1 MMQFKSL
8 KQKFGARRGSAGTGT
23 GRDDLLPVAPNSR
36 TSSNPAS
43 VLERK
48 PTGGA
53 ARNSLQGGSA
63 NSTAASREKPPLP
76 DLSEESC
83 QEAYAEPLPTF
94 REVPASEKQ
103 QLFVRKLHLCS
114 YTFNFADQG
123 RNVREKEIKR
133 QTLLELVDYVNTGSG
148 KFTEGVAEDIVFML
162 SNNLFR
168 GLPAVKAHDG
178 DNLDPD
184 EEEPAMEPAWPHLQV
199 QRPPLMPTSHC
210 MLHLALK
217 PAAMTDKLLSWCL
230 MHFHACVRPHVCTPC
245 AGAQPGACVICALC
259 CVHVKLKAAIQM
271 GCLNYTQDLGTAP
284 HAILGY
290 LHF

>member
-199 QRPPLMPTSHC
+199 QHPPLMPTSHC

-217 PAAMTDKLLSWCL
+217 PAAMTDYSC
-230 MHFHACVRPHVCTPC
+230 H
-245 AGAQPGACVICALC
+245 GA
-259 CVHVKLKAAIQM
+259 
-271 GCLNYTQDLGTAP
+271 
-284 HAILGY
+284 
-290 LHF
+290 

>member
-23 GRDDLLPVAPNSR
+23 GRDDLLPVASNSR

-43 VLERK
+43 VLERR
-48 PTGGA
+48 PTGSG
-53 ARNSLQGGSA
+53 ARNSLSGSA
-63 NSTAASREKPPLP
+63 ANSAAASREKPPLP
-76 DLSEESC
+76 DLSEEGC

-114 YTFNFADQG
+114 YTFNFADQA

-148 KFTEGVAEDIVFML
+148 KFTEAVAEDIVFML

-168 GLPAVKAHDG
+168 ALPAVKAHDV

-199 QRPPLMPTSHC
+199 LGSVT
-210 MLHLALK
+210 
-217 PAAMTDKLLSWCL
+217 T
-230 MHFHACVRPHVCTPC
+230 CTPSDMSLPVTTPC
-245 AGAQPGACVICALC
+245 FAKISSLLPC
-259 CVHVKLKAAIQM
+259 
-271 GCLNYTQDLGTAP
+271 YS
-284 HAILGY
+284 
-290 LHF
+290 